1 MDTCKQIIIQYAE
14 KQKSFSTND
23 LLYSLSKLYKWSY
36 STIKCNMT
44 KLLDEGVL
52 SKISKGVYCL
62 TTSKNIFKIIPNK
75 TDKNIFSLLTKKF
88 PFASFCVYNGRVLSA
103 LQHHLSENNITYVET
118 NKEAV
123 ESVFGFLKDNGFTV
137 YQSPNSDFVY
147 RYIDLKNE
155 AIIVKPL
162 VSESPMKNIDGV
174 NVPTI
179 EKILVDIQKDDDFS
193 YLQGSES
200 ENMLENAQTLFH
212 INLSKL
218 VRYGKRRGLTI
229 KMEQND

>member
-14 KQKSFSTND
+14 NQKSFSTKD
-23 LLYSLSKLYKWSY
+23 LLYSLSKLNKWSY
-36 STIKCNMT
+36 STIKCNIT

-62 TTSKNIFKIIPNK
+62 ATSKNIFKIIPSK
-75 TDKNIFSLLTKKF
+75 KDKEIFSLLTNKF
-88 PFASFCVYNGRVLSA
+88 PFATFCIYNGRVLSA

-123 ESVFGFLKDNGFTV
+123 ESVFGFLKDKGFIV
-137 YQSPNSDFVY
+137 YQCPDSSFVY

-155 AIIVKPL
+155 AVIVKPL
-162 VSESPMKNIDGV
+162 VSESPMENIDGV

-179 EKILVDIQKDDDFS
+179 EKLLVDIQKDDDFS
-193 YLQGSES
+193 YLQGAES
-200 ENMLENAQTLFH
+200 ENMLENAKTLFH
-212 INLSKL
+212 INQSKL

-229 KMEQND
+229 KLEQND

>member
-36 STIKCNMT
+36 STIKCNIT

-62 TTSKNIFKIIPNK
+62 TTSKNIF
-75 TDKNIFSLLTKKF
+75 SLLTKKF
-88 PFASFCVYNGRVLSA
+88 PFATFCVYNGRVLSA

-137 YQSPNSDFVY
+137 YQCPNSDFVY

-162 VSESPMKNIDGV
+162 VSESPMENIDGV

-179 EKILVDIQKDDDFS
+179 EKLLVDIQKDDDFS
-193 YLQGSES
+193 YLQGAES